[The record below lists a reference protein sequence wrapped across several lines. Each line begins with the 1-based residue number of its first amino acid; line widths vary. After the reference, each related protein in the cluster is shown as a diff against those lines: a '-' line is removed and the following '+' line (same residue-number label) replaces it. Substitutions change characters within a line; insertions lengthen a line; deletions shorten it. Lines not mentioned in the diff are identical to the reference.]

1 MSTTQVAVK
10 PKLQPKITEGGGFYD
25 LIVIG
30 GGPAGL
36 AAAIY
41 AGRNRIKTVVIEKLV
56 LGGQASNAYFIEN
69 YPGFPDGIS
78 GQELGRKMTE
88 QANKLGPQ
96 VIWGNA
102 VKLKTSDKQ
111 QFEVQVDGQTIKGK
125 AVIIATG
132 SENQKLAVPGEEE
145 FRGRGVSYCATCD
158 GAFYKNKNIMVA
170 GGGNSAIEEAL
181 FLTRFA
187 AKVSVV
193 HRRDELR
200 ADKLLA
206 ERATGHPKI
215 YFFWHSAIEEIK
227 GEKFVKEAILKDLTT
242 GKKLIVPVDGI
253 FVYIG
258 SKPGSDLVKDLVKL
272 DEQGYIITDD
282 KMKTSTEGIF
292 AAGDVRQK
300 NLRQIVTA
308 VADGAVAAESARE
321 FIERS

>member
-1 MSTTQVAVK
+1 
-10 PKLQPKITEGGGFYD
+10 
-25 LIVIG
+25 
-30 GGPAGL
+30 
-36 AAAIY
+36 
-41 AGRNRIKTVVIEKLV
+41 VVIEKMV

-69 YPGFPDGIS
+69 YPGFPSGIS
-78 GQELGRKMTE
+78 GQELGGKMTE
-88 QANKLGPQ
+88 QAARLGLQ
-96 VIWGNA
+96 VIWGN
-102 VKLKTSDKQ
+102 VIKIKKSKDKH
-111 QFEVQVDGQTIKGK
+111 FAAQVDGKMIKGQ

-158 GAFYKNKNIMVA
+158 GAFYKNKNVIVA

-181 FLTRFA
+181 YLTRFA

-200 ADKLLA
+200 ADKILA
-206 ERATGHPKI
+206 ERASGHQKI

-227 GEKFVKEAILKDLTT
+227 GDKFVKEAVLKDLLT
-242 GKKLIVPVDGI
+242 GKKLIVPVDGV

-258 SKPGSDLVKDLVKL
+258 SKPGTDFVKDLVKL

-282 KMKTSTEGIF
+282 KMKTSAEGIF

-308 VADGAVAAESARE
+308 VADGASAAEAARE
-321 FIERS
+321 YIEKGNRDV